1 MPDNSSN
8 LTKSI
13 PFADGHAT
21 VTLNTN
27 PALVAA
33 LATLQPFGPFANIND
48 PIASVE
54 AGGST
59 PDGVVKFQEG
69 QATFTLK
76 GDITTQLFAT
86 KTLAQAFDVLRVGD
100 NDFPAQPAA
109 SPASGAGYVMFE
121 AGADLSGTINGSL
134 ALGATGSVTFGADG
148 ALSRMF
154 AVIYEVP
161 AATNWDEA
169 LTGVFQRWLL
179 PSQISAGTVP
189 PAGTWIVSEVE
200 GSLKGTLAATW
211 GYDFN
216 WTRQLKA
223 LNWKGDIGLRLQ
235 LGLQAQVQMSVSGK
249 YIVVVGRPQNSST
262 IRMQLY
268 KSPKLGWGFAL
279 NAGVTATGTT
289 PSQQQ
294 INDLIDAVVGT
305 NGAQVLHDLDRWTAP
320 DADLTALFQGATVDY
335 VNQFLKSVTNTTGKD
350 GLVILRKYLDTWNNL
365 PHAIATKVTS
375 FVDREIDLAPLRQFL
390 SDVQGV
396 NSLQDMANLIVKYVG
411 DPSLN
416 TASPWLEW
424 VEAAV
429 GGPIAQAATDP
440 YLSVVKDYATKTLA
454 VLDGSQLQNVLVGLQ
469 DYIAKRLNVTKLLNA
484 DPQAAVDDWLKAR
497 IAAFMDLPAV
507 KDSDIAQF
515 VAQVRKLRGQ
525 FDNIYKKTID
535 ALNKSY
541 VFKLNYAYQRTT
553 TDETLLD
560 AEFDVNNSASLK
572 VLHDVLHGDFSGL
585 LSSDFGKSIGVKL
598 NSGTFTHRVQRESHL
613 ELNFPNFDKE
623 WTHLN
628 DSVADVKIMD
638 GRVYACDLSA
648 TDESKLTLNSRF
660 ERDSKVVLSG
670 IWRIANQSGVTVHAD
685 PDGLSLVYS
694 LWYVNPDTRSAPLQ
708 NQLQGLTTEL
718 LHRGPSELTQWL
730 RALDRSADNLMDD
743 RLGAIAFRFQ
753 SSVSGMV
760 ADGWSRSASN
770 DIYQQLSVRLQTMLK
785 QWVRFYY
792 FRDLKKFQQQNISMV
807 VLAYCSLPPIPA
819 FTTDAGFPQARPGGG
834 MYWDFAIQDLTDD
847 TSAIMS
853 LFKWSQFWINFA
865 NNLTW
870 ARNQVDAT
878 TAQLYVMQDPQKMLN
893 DFILPHP
900 SEVTTRPGPVIFADI
915 VGWERDLVLKLCGS
929 AQILG
934 KLGDQ
939 MRTGKDVTTEQLRKA
954 LETVGEKI
962 SEGLQGDLHNDFT
975 GDTLQPLGSL
985 LFAAGSEVLTQG
997 AAKPVTT
1004 QFLDLAQLKKGAALP
1019 QQDATWNSPDLLV
1032 HQTITAG
1039 I

>member
-8 LTKSI
+8 LAKSI
-13 PFADGHAT
+13 PFADGHAS
-21 VTLNTN
+21 VTLSAN
-27 PALVAA
+27 PALAAA
-33 LATLQPFGPFANIND
+33 LASLQPFAPFANTSD
-48 PIASVE
+48 PVASVD
-54 AGGST
+54 ASGST
-59 PDGVVKFQEG
+59 PDGVVKFQGG

-76 GDITTQLFAT
+76 GEIKAQLFAT
-86 KTLAQAFDVLRVGD
+86 KTLAQAFDTLRANDG
-100 NDFPAQPAA
+100 DFPQPAA

-121 AGADLSGTINGSL
+121 AGADLSGTVNGSV
-134 ALGATGSVTFGADG
+134 ALGPTGGVTFGADG

-154 AVIYEVP
+154 AIIYEVP
-161 AATNWDEA
+161 PATQWDDA
-169 LTGVFQRWLL
+169 LTGVFQRWML
-179 PSQISAGTVP
+179 PSQISASTI
-189 PAGTWIVSEVE
+189 PATGTWIVSEVE
-200 GSLKGTLAATW
+200 GSLKGTLGATW

-223 LNWKGDIGLRLQ
+223 GNWKGDIGLRLQ
-235 LGLQAQVQMSVSGK
+235 LGLQAQIQMSVSGK

-279 NAGVTATGTT
+279 NAGITATGTT

-305 NGAQVLHDLDRWTAP
+305 NGAQVMDDLNRWTDP
-320 DADLTALFQGATVDY
+320 NADLTTLFQGATVTY
-335 VNQFLKSVTNTTGKD
+335 VNQFLNFVTTKTGKD
-350 GLVILRKYLDTWNNL
+350 GLTILRKYLDTWNNL
-365 PHAIATKVTS
+365 PHAVGTKVTS

-390 SDVQGV
+390 TDVQGV
-396 NSLQDMANLIVKYVG
+396 NTVPDMANLMAKYVS

-416 TASPWLEW
+416 TASPWFEW
-424 VEAAV
+424 VESAV
-429 GGPIAQAATDP
+429 GGPILKAATDP

-454 VLDGSQLQNVLVGLQ
+454 VMDGSQMQNVLVELQ
-469 DYIAKRLNVTKLLNA
+469 SYIDNRLSVTKLLNM

-497 IAAFMDLPAV
+497 IAAFMNLPAV
-507 KDSDIAQF
+507 QNSDIAQF
-515 VAQVRKLRGQ
+515 VAQIRKLRGQ
-525 FDNIYKKTID
+525 FNSIYTKTID

-541 VFKLNYAYQRTT
+541 DFKFSYAYQSTT

-560 AEFDVNNSASLK
+560 AEFDANNSSSLT
-572 VLHDVLHGDFSGL
+572 VLQQALHGDFSGL
-585 LSSDFGKSIGVKL
+585 LASDFGKSAGVKL

-613 ELNFPNFDKE
+613 ELNFPNLDKD

-628 DSVADVKIMD
+628 DSVAGVKILD
-638 GRVYACDLSA
+638 GRVYACDLTA

-670 IWRIANQSGVTVHAD
+670 IWRIGKQPGVTVHAD
-685 PDGLSLVYS
+685 PDGLSLAYS

-708 NQLQGLTTEL
+708 NQLQGLTPEL
-718 LHRGPSELTQWL
+718 LNQGELTQWL
-730 RALDRSADNLMDD
+730 RALDRSADNQVDD
-743 RLGAIAFRFQ
+743 RLGTIAFRFQ

-760 ADGWSRSASN
+760 ADGWSRSTSN

-785 QWVRFYY
+785 QWVRFCY
-792 FRDLKKFQQQNISMV
+792 FRDVTKFQAQNIAMV
-807 VLAYCSLPPIPA
+807 VLFYCSLPPIPE
-819 FTTDAGFPQARPGGG
+819 FTVKAGVPQPKPGGG
-834 MYWDFAIQDLTDD
+834 MYWNFAIEDLSDD
-847 TSAIMS
+847 TSAIIQ
-853 LFKWSQFWINFA
+853 LFRWSQFWTNFA
-865 NNLTW
+865 DNLTW
-870 ARNQVDAT
+870 ARTQVDST
-878 TAQLYVMQDPQKMLN
+878 TAQLYVMKDPQTML
-893 DFILPHP
+893 DEFILPDAA
-900 SEVTTRPGPVIFADI
+900 EIGAQTGPADFADI
-915 VGWERDLVLKLCGS
+915 VGWERDVVVKLCGS
-929 AQILG
+929 AQTLG

-939 MRTGKDVTTEQLRKA
+939 MRAGQNVTTDALRKA
-954 LETVGEKI
+954 LEAVGAKL
-962 SEGLQGDLHNDFT
+962 SAGLQGDLHNDFT

-1019 QQDATWNSPDLLV
+1019 QQDAAWNPTDLLV